1 VFFFCYR
8 GETPQGV
15 KSLPPSEI
23 FIASVVNRDQFEA
36 VLLARITE
44 PSVSFRYLA
53 PPRVRL
59 WDVVNDV
66 FIGNDRKAIFK
77 GNISNRLIEVLVRRW
92 RRLIAD
98 HDQPYMA

>member
-1 VFFFCYR
+1 M
-8 GETPQGV
+8 
-15 KSLPPSEI
+15 S
-23 FIASVVNRDQFEA
+23 IASVVNRDQFEA

-66 FIGNDRKAIFK
+66 FIGNDREAIFK

-98 HDQPYMA
+98 HDQPYMVIGRNIHIRELDWRVLRHR